1 MDTISQIKSKL
12 DIVDVI
18 GSYISVKKSGRN
30 YKANCPFHG
39 EKTPSF
45 MISSELQMYKCFG
58 CGVGGDIF
66 KFVQDIEGIDFVQ
79 AMEQLAEK
87 AGIEI
92 EKKDYDKNSLKKKI
106 IFEINQKTTEF
117 YQKVLKHNIGKEAL
131 KYLIEKRGLKKETIE
146 KFQLGYAPN
155 GWDILLKYLLK
166 EKYTIEDMLLSGLIV
181 QKSNGQGYID
191 KFRNRIVFPLIDI
204 TGKVIGYTAR
214 SIDNTEPKYLN
225 SPETLIFHKHN
236 YLYGLDKAKVSIK
249 TEGALFVE
257 GQLDVISSHQA
268 GITNV
273 IASSG
278 TSITTEQLQILK
290 RYSDDLIL
298 CLDSDN
304 AGIKAIYR
312 AIELAEKQNFNIKVI
327 MIPNNHKDLD
337 ELIKADKELALKT
350 VKNSVSIYDFFLAE
364 NLKKFD
370 KTTATGKK
378 HIVEALSPLFSK
390 IQSPVMLESYIKEL
404 AKELDLEE
412 KTIKNGIKTGI
423 NIEKE
428 IDNAESKR
436 SIVIDVKNNLETYF
450 LAMLLKAEIDVIKA
464 YLYNFDP
471 EGWEDKK
478 VINLLEKLKD
488 FIEKEKTFKIERYL
502 EILEQTDQEF
512 IKDLY
517 LQEIISSTKELEDTR
532 TRINKRDNK
541 EKIADLIEELKIAEK
556 QKNNEKVQEIL
567 QKIENMKKALL

>member
-45 MISSELQMYKCFG
+45 MVSSELQMYKCFG

-117 YQKVLKHNIGKEAL
+117 YKKVLHHNIGKEAL
-131 KYLIEKRGLKKETIE
+131 KYLTEKRGLKKETIE

-166 EKYTIEDMLLSGLIV
+166 EKYSLEDILLSGLIV

-214 SIDNTEPKYLN
+214 AIDNTEPKYLN

-298 CLDSDN
+298 CLDTDN

-327 MIPNNHKDLD
+327 MLPNGYKDLD
-337 ELIKADKELALKT
+337 ELIKANKDLALKT
-350 VKNSVSIYDFFLAE
+350 VKNTVSIYDFFLAE

-404 AKELDLEE
+404 SKELDLEE
-412 KTIKNGIKTGI
+412 KTIQNGIKSGI
-423 NIEKE
+423 NIERD
-428 IDNAESKR
+428 IDTAETKK

-471 EGWEDKK
+471 EGWEDKR

-517 LQEIISSTKELEDTR
+517 LQEIISSTKELEDTK

-541 EKIADLIEELKIAEK
+541 EKIAELIEELKIAEK
-556 QKNNEKVQEIL
+556 QKDNEKVQEIL
-567 QKIENMKKALL
+567 QKIENIKKTLL